1 MIYNKPALDYQQIIL
16 QLKNRGIKFHNEQAA
31 SSTLKCISY
40 FRIAS
45 YLRYF
50 ESNHQSHTYKGN
62 TFFEDALYLYN
73 FDKELRQLL
82 FYAIQSIEIAFRS
95 KIIHHISLK
104 HGSFWLLNSTL
115 CKNQSLFADNLQSIL
130 REVKRSKEDFIQD
143 YFTNYNNPCIPP
155 TWKTL
160 EVTSFGTLSKLYTNL
175 SDNKIK
181 KIIARE
187 FNLPQHSILESWIK
201 SIVLLRNCIAHH
213 ARTWN
218 RRFSLS
224 PQVQTLKLRGLWI
237 QRANKLNYKLYNILC
252 CIIYLL
258 DTIEP
263 THPLRVQLHKL
274 FIKYP
279 NIDLQTMGFPNN
291 WENETFWSIKTPTIS
306 TSPNFSNSW
315 RNAKLK

>member
-31 SSTLKCISY
+31 SSTLKCVSY

-50 ESNHQSHTYKGN
+50 ESNHQSHTYKSN

-82 FYAIQSIEIAFRS
+82 FCAIQTIEIAFRS

-115 CKNQSLFADNLQSIL
+115 CKNQSLFADNLQTII

-143 YFTNYNNPCIPP
+143 YFTNYNHPCIPP

-160 EVTSFGTLSKLYTNL
+160 EVTSFGTLSKLYSNL
-175 SDNKIK
+175 NDNKIK

-237 QRANKLNYKLYNILC
+237 QQHNHLNYKLYNILC

-263 THPLRVQLHKL
+263 NHDLRSQLYKL
-274 FIKYP
+274 FVKYP
-279 NIDLQTMGFPNN
+279 NINLHAMGFPFS
-291 WENETFWSIKTPTIS
+291 WKNEIFWSTNIQLNNK
-306 TSPNFSNSW
+306 
-315 RNAKLK
+315 